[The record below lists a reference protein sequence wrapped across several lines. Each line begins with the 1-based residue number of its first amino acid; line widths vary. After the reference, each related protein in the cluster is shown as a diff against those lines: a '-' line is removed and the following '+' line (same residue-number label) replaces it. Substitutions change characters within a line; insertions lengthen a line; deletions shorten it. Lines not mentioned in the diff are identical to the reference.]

1 MKNNLKLIRERLCLS
16 QAALAAEIGV
26 SQGNIS
32 HCEKQTQEVSPD
44 MARKVVALAR
54 ERGFDVTFD
63 DIYDVSEDQNAACH
77 TI

>member
-1 MKNNLKLIRERLCLS
+1 MKNNLKSIRELLGLS

-32 HCEKQTQEVSPD
+32 HCEKQAQEVSPD

-54 ERGFDVTFD
+54 DRGLDVSFD
-63 DIYDVSEDQNAACH
+63 DIYDVSETQKAA
-77 TI
+77 

>member
-1 MKNNLKLIRERLCLS
+1 MKNNLKSIRELLGLS

-32 HCEKQTQEVSPD
+32 HCEKQAQEVSPE

-54 ERGFDVTFD
+54 DRGIDVSFD
-63 DIYDVSEDQNAACH
+63 DIYDVSETQKAA
-77 TI
+77 